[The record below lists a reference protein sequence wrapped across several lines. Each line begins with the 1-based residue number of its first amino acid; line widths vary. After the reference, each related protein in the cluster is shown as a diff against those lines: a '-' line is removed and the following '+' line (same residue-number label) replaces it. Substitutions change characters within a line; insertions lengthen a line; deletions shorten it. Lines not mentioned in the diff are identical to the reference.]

1 MTRLLGIAQTRTCL
15 YVSLSADHPGP
26 LHPPSQP
33 RPGPARAKCCPLVR
47 YPIAHT
53 NTSHPSQNPNKTL
66 RPLFTTFA
74 ERYATRPGGYTR
86 LNRAGFRV
94 GDRAAVAVLSLVD
107 SSKDLKFEHA
117 AAAVGRELAVRAR
130 ADDGPGPQGWW
141 AFRRRVEEAAAD
153 TQVETL
159 ARAPELEEMTRKNVV
174 KALQFRQGG
183 PRFVSEE
190 GEAPEAD
197 EDLPLPVGATSEF
210 LDRAHHHYLQSLA
223 TFSLATPAVA
233 DPGRVVQQLTSRLRP
248 SEARGAP
255 APVLTVPR
263 AGRAPQ
269 AGQRLDG
276 WELADGV
283 EVEKFGGPIGRAKG
297 IRGRQ
302 ARRQVY
308 TGSRQSEEALAE

>member
-1 MTRLLGIAQTRTCL
+1 M
-15 YVSLSADHPGP
+15 
-26 LHPPSQP
+26 
-33 RPGPARAKCCPLVR
+33 
-47 YPIAHT
+47 
-53 NTSHPSQNPNKTL
+53 QNPNKTL

-94 GDRAAVAVLSLVD
+94 GDRAAIAVLSLVD

-130 ADDGPGPQGWW
+130 TDDGPGPAGWW
-141 AFRRRVEEAAAD
+141 SFRSRVEAASPAAQLD
-153 TQVETL
+153 TL
-159 ARAPELEEMTRKNVV
+159 ARAPELEDLTRKNVI

-197 EDLPLPVGATSEF
+197 EDAPVLAGATADF
-210 LDRAHHHYLQSLA
+210 LDRAHHHYLQSIA
-223 TFSLATPAVA
+223 TFSLATPAEA
-233 DPGRVVQQLTSRLRP
+233 DPERVVQQLTSRLRP

-255 APVLTVPR
+255 MPVLTVPR

-269 AGQRLDG
+269 AGQRTDG
-276 WELADGV
+276 WDQAEGEV
-283 EVEKFGGPIGRAKG
+283 VEKFGGPIGRAKG
-297 IRGRQ
+297 SRGRQ